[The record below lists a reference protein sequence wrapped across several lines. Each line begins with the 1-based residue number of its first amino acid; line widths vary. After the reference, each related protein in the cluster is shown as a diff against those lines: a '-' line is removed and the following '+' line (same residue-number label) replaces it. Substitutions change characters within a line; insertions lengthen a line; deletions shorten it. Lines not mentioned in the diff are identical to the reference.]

1 MKKIF
6 LGALVTLFALA
17 NVSISNAD
25 LVLDFNGGTVTQS
38 NGNVINYTVTVNNGT
53 LTGDPATGVFDSDE
67 TNNNG
72 MTNANF
78 TIMFTQDVDFI
89 VSATPTQRGN
99 SGDNSG
105 VRFTTNSGVFDASAV
120 VDATIGGDGTT
131 VLTFQRPN
139 GAATSASNL
148 DFGSF
153 TVAGT
158 SQITFEAI
166 SNSSNREA
174 FVFEIADATAS
185 VPEPGSLAVLGLG
198 SLALFVRRRC

>member
-89 VSATPTQRGN
+89 VSATPTQRATPETIVV
-99 SGDNSG
+99 SGS
-105 VRFTTNSGVFDASAV
+105 RQTRASLMPRLSLMQPLV
-120 VDATIGGDGTT
+120 VTELLSSPSKGQMERLPLHRT
-131 VLTFQRPN
+131 LTLV
-139 GAATSASNL
+139 AS
-148 DFGSF
+148 
-153 TVAGT
+153 
-158 SQITFEAI
+158 Q
-166 SNSSNREA
+166 
-174 FVFEIADATAS
+174 
-185 VPEPGSLAVLGLG
+185 
-198 SLALFVRRRC
+198 